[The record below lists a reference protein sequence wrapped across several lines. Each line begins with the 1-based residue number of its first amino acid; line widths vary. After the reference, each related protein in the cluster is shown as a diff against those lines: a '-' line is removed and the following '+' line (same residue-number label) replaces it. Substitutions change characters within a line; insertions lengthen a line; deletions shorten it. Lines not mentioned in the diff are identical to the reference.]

1 MTSETLYQLL
11 LLSSIPGIGHGKL
24 RILVQKFGSPEG
36 VFAAKLHQLKATDGF
51 DQKTAEKI
59 LDPALRDHKFA
70 EEQMKLIEQYNVRVL
85 PFWDLDYPDNLKNI
99 HEPPAFLFTRGSFS
113 EVDRYAVAIVGTRE
127 PTPYGKIMTET
138 LARELA
144 IRGIT
149 IVSGLARGI
158 DTIAHQTTLH
168 HGGRTIAVLGSGVD
182 RIYPAENFKLAMDVS
197 LNGVLISDYPMKTA
211 PDAVNFPGRN
221 RIISGLSLGTLIV
234 EAGEKSGALIT
245 TEYAMEQN
253 RDVFAVPGN
262 VSTLQARGPNQL
274 IKQGAKLVETVDD
287 ILAELE
293 SKLIPLKQPSQKPL
307 FNLSPTEEAIVGH
320 ILNEPTHV
328 DAIAKQS
335 NISVAEA
342 LTHLLNLELMGVVR
356 QTAGKHFIRM
366 HS

>member
-1 MTSETLYQLL
+1 
-11 LLSSIPGIGHGKL
+11 
-24 RILVQKFGSPEG
+24 
-36 VFAAKLHQLKATDGF
+36 
-51 DQKTAEKI
+51 
-59 LDPALRDHKFA
+59 
-70 EEQMKLIEQYNVRVL
+70 
-85 PFWDLDYPDNLKNI
+85 
-99 HEPPAFLFTRGSFS
+99 
-113 EVDRYAVAIVGTRE
+113 
-127 PTPYGKIMTET
+127 MTET

-144 IRGIT
+144 VRGIT

-158 DTIAHQTTLH
+158 DTIAHHSALQ

-182 RIYPAENFKLAMDVS
+182 RIYPAENFKLAMD
-197 LNGVLISDYPMKTA
+197 LMQHGALISDYPMKTA

-221 RIISGLSLGTLIV
+221 RIISGLSLGTLII

-253 RDVFAVPGN
+253 REVFAVPGN
-262 VSTLQARGPNQL
+262 ITTLQARGPNQL

-287 ILAELE
+287 ILTELE
-293 SKLIPLKQPSQKPL
+293 SKLVALKQPSQKL
-307 FNLSPTEEAIVGH
+307 ILNLSQTEETIIGH
-320 ILNEPTHV
+320 ILNEPIHV

>member
-1 MTSETLYQLL
+1 MTSDTLYHLL
-11 LLSSIPGIGHGKL
+11 LLSSIPGIGHSKL
-24 RILVQKFGSPEG
+24 RTLVQKFGTPEE
-36 VFAAKLHQLKATDGF
+36 VFAAKLHQLTATDGF

-59 LDPALRDHKFA
+59 LNPALRDNKFV
-70 EEQMKLIEQYNVRVL
+70 EEQLKLIEHYKVQVL
-85 PFWDLDYPDNLKNI
+85 SFWDNDYPVNLKNI
-99 HEPPAFLFTRGSFS
+99 HEPPAFLFTRGDLA
-113 EVDRYAVAIVGTRE
+113 EIDRYAIAIVGTRQ
-127 PTPYGKIMTET
+127 PTSYGKIMTET

-144 IRGIT
+144 VRGIT

-158 DTIAHQTTLH
+158 DTIAHHSALQ

-182 RIYPAENFKLAMDVS
+182 RIYPAENFKLAMD
-197 LNGVLISDYPMKTA
+197 LMQHGALISDYPMKTA

-221 RIISGLSLGTLIV
+221 RIISGLSLGTLII

-253 RDVFAVPGN
+253 REVFAVPGN
-262 VSTLQARGPNQL
+262 ITTLQARGPNQL

-287 ILAELE
+287 ILTELE
-293 SKLIPLKQPSQKPL
+293 SKLVALKQPSQKL
-307 FNLSPTEEAIVGH
+307 ILNLSQTEETIIGH
-320 ILNEPTHV
+320 ILNEPIHV